1 MMANVGCPLLQMNVV
16 HSLPVYCTSRQMQ
29 PGGIKPNQ
37 TGDNEKQPN
46 LSVSPGH
53 AWK

>member
-1 MMANVGCPLLQMNVV
+1 MMANVGCPLLQTECR
-16 HSLPVYCTSRQMQ
+16 SFFTRCQMQ

-37 TGDNEKQPN
+37 TGHNEKQPN